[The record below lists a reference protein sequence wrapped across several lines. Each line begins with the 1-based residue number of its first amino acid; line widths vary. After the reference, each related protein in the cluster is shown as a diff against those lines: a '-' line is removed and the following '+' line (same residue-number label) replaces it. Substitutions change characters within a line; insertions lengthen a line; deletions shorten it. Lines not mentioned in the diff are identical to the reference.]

1 MLLTILSSLKF
12 CTAAA
17 HYLHMYE
24 KLYYFCSVV
33 VYNVVLEIVK
43 QFSISSICF
52 LASSFFF
59 FLFSSC
65 YRILTL
71 SLVVTMMSSNIWAC
85 QSSKSI
91 SGLLPGGILTSDFW
105 TSYYCLPP
113 LGVLLIS
120 FLYLWSKMD
129 FHLDVVVI
137 KFVTFPPFYSINLLC
152 VWHFELK

>member
-59 FLFSSC
+59 FPIQFLLQNSDIILGSYYDEQQHLGLPVFKIHKWATAWRYINLRFLNFILLLASIGCFVDFFLVSLIKNGFSS
-65 YRILTL
+65 
-71 SLVVTMMSSNIWAC
+71 
-85 QSSKSI
+85 
-91 SGLLPGGILTSDFW
+91 
-105 TSYYCLPP
+105 
-113 LGVLLIS
+113 
-120 FLYLWSKMD
+120 
-129 FHLDVVVI
+129 
-137 KFVTFPPFYSINLLC
+137 
-152 VWHFELK
+152 